1 MHRLLN
7 VKALAA
13 LTLLAGWLT
22 FGPDTARAAFQIQ
35 IDGNNVGGTFSGTD
49 PSNPN
54 VFISSISGTSNSP
67 GSPTTSQIMT
77 TTVNIQSTAN
87 GQTVTI
93 NVGDLGFTQP
103 LTGTLSSLVSGTVN
117 VASAT
122 PGATMSVTSRAV
134 NGNVQFPTSGGT
146 TTPTQTFSLNAAGAF
161 GPNTQSTAV
170 SLTSPYSLGQNYTF
184 LLNNATHVSF
194 TVTTTITAQAPPPVV
209 PEPATLVGAFMG
221 LASLGL
227 VKLRRRK

>member
-22 FGPDTARAAFQIQ
+22 FGPNTARAAFQIQ
-35 IDGNNVGGTFSGTD
+35 INGTNVGSSFSGTA
-49 PSNPN
+49 PGNSN

-67 GSPTTSQIMT
+67 GTPTTSQIMT
-77 TTVNIQSTAN
+77 TTVNLQSSAN

-103 LTGTLSSLVSGTVN
+103 LTGTMTSLASGTVN
-117 VASAT
+117 VASTT

-134 NGNVQFPTSGGT
+134 NGNTQFPISGGT
-146 TTPTQTFSLNAAGAF
+146 TTPTQTFSLNTAGAF
-161 GPNTQSTAV
+161 GPNTTSAAV

-184 LLNNATHVSF
+184 TLNNATHISF
-194 TVTTTITAQAPPPVV
+194 TVTTTITASVPNPV

>member
-1 MHRLLN
+1 MQRLLN

-35 IDGNNVGGTFSGTD
+35 IDGNNVGGTFSGFD

-77 TTVNIQSTAN
+77 TTVNIQSSAN

-122 PGATMSVTSRAV
+122 PGASMSVTSRAV

-146 TTPTQTFSLNAAGAF
+146 TTPTQTFSFNTAGAF

-194 TVTTTITAQAPPPVV
+194 TVTTTITAPVNNVV